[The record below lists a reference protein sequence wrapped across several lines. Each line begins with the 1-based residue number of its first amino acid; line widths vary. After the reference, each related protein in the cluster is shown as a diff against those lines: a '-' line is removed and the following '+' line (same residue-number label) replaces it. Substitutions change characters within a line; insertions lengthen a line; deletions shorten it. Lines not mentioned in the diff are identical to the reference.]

1 MKKLISLTVMLGV
14 LSTPAAGYADHWKRS
29 YGHGYGYRHRP
40 KEVVIVKD
48 RRHHDGAAILA
59 GVLGG
64 VATGIILDRVLI
76 SPPAPQPVYYP
87 PPANYPPPAPAPRD
101 PYDAGYSDGYG
112 HGVQR
117 GRQERYEQGRRR
129 GYDEGY
135 EDARDGRAF

>member
-1 MKKLISLTVMLGV
+1 MKLISLIVTLGV
-14 LSTPAAGYADHWKRS
+14 LLMPAAGYADHWRHG
-29 YGHGYGYRHRP
+29 GHGYRYQHP
-40 KEVVIVKD
+40 KRVVVVKE

-76 SPPAPQPVYYP
+76 SPPAPQSVYYP

-101 PYDAGYSDGYG
+101 PYDAGYSEGYG

-117 GRQERYEQGRRR
+117 GRQERYEDGRRR
-129 GYDEGY
+129 GYEEGY
-135 EDARDGRAF
+135 ENARVGRAF